1 MADDEEDEDEQLV
14 DVGPQFDQGLEK
26 FHLPYKVATVQ
37 EGFNQ
42 RAYWDQ
48 DAQGE
53 PEWLWGRAHD
63 YMKIQLA
70 PSKFLLNNKD
80 TFASEFEACE
90 VPAQEFHFRKKA
102 EKDDRKKNNR
112 WVEHTMESRGF
123 LIALMWCM
131 KNRALALESKKKA
144 LALLKGL
151 IASSLAFAAAAGP
164 VAMSLSV
171 PDEGGLIHQALL
183 TFSGQGIS
191 HMSGQGLCPSM
202 GLPLHYGTSCIKPIG
217 WAPACAAAW
226 VTSFSS
232 FAISVPIPCSKC
244 LAKMCCKALGDWP

>member
-90 VPAQEFHFRKKA
+90 VPAQEFHFRKK
-102 EKDDRKKNNR
+102 
-112 WVEHTMESRGF
+112 S
-123 LIALMWCM
+123 
-131 KNRALALESKKKA
+131 
-144 LALLKGL
+144 
-151 IASSLAFAAAAGP
+151 
-164 VAMSLSV
+164 
-171 PDEGGLIHQALL
+171 
-183 TFSGQGIS
+183 
-191 HMSGQGLCPSM
+191 
-202 GLPLHYGTSCIKPIG
+202 
-217 WAPACAAAW
+217 
-226 VTSFSS
+226 
-232 FAISVPIPCSKC
+232 
-244 LAKMCCKALGDWP
+244 